1 MKVCLLVLLLCLTP
15 LSQAAIYRWVD
26 ENGKIHFSDKQPENN
41 ATAQDIS
48 GELRPLNN
56 DSSTTETEKLKAV
69 FQGATP
75 EEKAFNARQKAE
87 QEKQYLHKQRDCQ
100 KARNQLRVLRGRVAF
115 EDTEG
120 NEIIISEE
128 ERQQR
133 AKQLEQQIQIHC
145 S

>member
-1 MKVCLLVLLLCLTP
+1 MKGLLILLCLLTTQIT
-15 LSQAAIYRWVD
+15 QAGTYRWVD

>member
-1 MKVCLLVLLLCLTP
+1 MKTRILVLLLCLPP

-26 ENGKIHFSDKQPENN
+26 ESGKVHFSDKQPENN

-48 GELRPLNN
+48 GQLRPLNN
-56 DSSTTETEKLKAV
+56 DSSTTETEKLKTV
-69 FQGATP
+69 FPGETP

-87 QEKQYLHKQRDCQ
+87 QEKQHLHKQRDCQ

-115 EDTEG
+115 EDSEG
-120 NEIIISEE
+120 NEIIIREE
-128 ERQQR
+128 DRQQR
-133 AKQLEQQIQIHC
+133 AKQLAQQIQIDC

>member
-1 MKVCLLVLLLCLTP
+1 MKACLLVLLLCLTP

-115 EDTEG
+115 KDTEDRK
-120 NEIIISEE
+120 SVV
-128 ERQQR
+128 
-133 AKQLEQQIQIHC
+133 
-145 S
+145 